1 MKLVIGLLSTAFI
14 FTCLLV
20 GAGGLDKIYPEWHH
34 AAHEAALA
42 AIVTFCATWVIAY
55 IAVIFSFSPMG
66 SKKSK
71 VALCTICAG
80 IISAIIVFSS
90 VGVAA
95 GVATIFGTIATLIS
109 YRSVL

>member
-1 MKLVIGLLSTAFI
+1 MKLFISLLSTAFI
-14 FTCLLV
+14 FGFLIT
-20 GAGGLDKIYPEWHH
+20 GSNKLDEFNPHWNH
-34 AAHEAALA
+34 AAHESALA

-71 VALCTICAG
+71 AALSTICVG
-80 IISAIIVFSS
+80 IISAIIVFST
-90 VGVAA
+90 VGIAA